1 MSKLSE
7 QLEAFLRL
15 KLGDNVSLAGEIKRL
30 QGGFDTHT
38 FAFDIENAPAGI
50 PQELVLRLF
59 RSAGQSVRVVAESTI
74 QNAAHSAGHPVPLVP
89 IDSVGH
95 LLTQRPFILME
106 RLRGS
111 VLGAQLEDPAV
122 VARLPGLMAEL
133 QVGLHRIDSAGLR
146 SRLTGAGVDIGRM
159 TPAAMLKRISAIAE
173 KSGIA
178 DLAAINRWLT
188 DHWPDQPAN
197 PAICHGDF
205 HPNNILFEDGEV
217 TGLIDWANVMF
228 THPEFDVAVTHMIM
242 SIGPLDE
249 TSIPREELQKII
261 TWATVNYLDS
271 YRSQLPI
278 DDDLLKYYGALR
290 AAHAYA
296 KVVASKR
303 GVDLPYLAHDGYA
316 WEQPVLFAVIRNLI
330 EKTTAVVLG
339 PA

>member
-1 MSKLSE
+1 MSKLSG

-15 KLGDNVSLAGEIKRL
+15 KLGDNVSLAGEVKRL
-30 QGGFDTHT
+30 QGGFDTDT

-59 RSAGQSVRVVAESTI
+59 RSAGESIRVVAESTI
-74 QNAAHSAGHPVPLVP
+74 QNAAHSAGHPVPHVP

-95 LLTQRPFILME
+95 LLTQRPFIVME
-106 RLRGS
+106 RLGGS

-122 VARLPGLMAEL
+122 VTRLPGLMAEL

-159 TPAAMLKRISAIAE
+159 MPGAMLKRISAMAE

-178 DLAAINRWLT
+178 DLVAINSWLVE
-188 DHWPDQPAN
+188 HWPDQPAN

-249 TSIPREELQKII
+249 TSIPREKLQEII

-271 YRSQLPI
+271 YRLQLPI
-278 DDDLLKYYGALR
+278 DDDLLEYYGALR

-303 GVDLPYLAHDGYA
+303 GVDLPYLAHDGYS
-316 WEQPVLFAVIRNLI
+316 WERPVLFAVIRNLI
-330 EKTTAVVLG
+330 EKTTGVVLE